1 MQQSHKQLSAQQK
14 INRTTT
20 NAMMLRIAQVGPLM
34 LKWDMMGGGDVGSGT
49 ALIGLLVV
57 VLVGPFVEAVVVAV
71 VMCDLFD
78 SVWARRRRLGLGCG
92 SGDDSIVINSGK
104 ELSVIGSGDAIG
116 TEACSSAVSVVIMF
130 GTTALCTHMIITA
143 TTAAASLV
151 EKVICATERLL
162 DCLKLAAN

>member
-71 VMCDLFD
+71 VMCDI
-78 SVWARRRRLGLGCG
+78 VRLG
-92 SGDDSIVINSGK
+92 V
-104 ELSVIGSGDAIG
+104 
-116 TEACSSAVSVVIMF
+116 
-130 GTTALCTHMIITA
+130 GTTT
-143 TTAAASLV
+143 
-151 EKVICATERLL
+151 KVGPGVRLG
-162 DCLKLAAN
+162 

>member
-1 MQQSHKQLSAQQK
+1 M
-14 INRTTT
+14 
-20 NAMMLRIAQVGPLM
+20 
-34 LKWDMMGGGDVGSGT
+34 
-49 ALIGLLVV
+49 
-57 VLVGPFVEAVVVAV
+57 
-71 VMCDLFD
+71 
-78 SVWARRRRLGLGCG
+78 WARRRRLGLGCG